1 MRVLAVLAFLC
12 SGILPGYLK
21 SQDVLDN
28 SANATFKGNY
38 FLRHV
43 LLSVNPD
50 SGAITRARSIL
61 GTAAFDG
68 NGAYTL
74 AGTTM
79 DSQSGISQPFNFT
92 GTYRVAPGGLMQM
105 QNPLQPQ
112 DIVDGGIGAGAFVGS
127 STESNYLD
135 MVVAIPAGTAT
146 VANSALNGSY
156 RVGTLDFLNAE
167 SSFTRD
173 AYFTLA
179 AKGDGTA
186 APVSVIGSAV
196 NLGNTNITQTVNGV
210 TYTLSGTGS
219 GTLTFPATGSADT
232 QLISGT
238 KTLYLSADGSFL
250 LGGSSTGFDMVI
262 GIRAPSGV
270 SKSSLE
276 GTYFAGGFD
285 QDASTPATPLLDA
298 YYGSVHDAGSG
309 MNYWHQRLSVANS
322 PTFDFTFASP
332 VNFDAAGSATKAF
345 VHYDLSADGKAFL
358 EVGRA
363 AQYVFALG
371 LRSDVTGGAG
381 VFLNP
386 LGIVNAANF
395 APITNSLAPNE
406 IISLFGTGLA
416 NVVMPAPSLPLQTS
430 LGGVQVT
437 INGRPAPLFFVSP
450 GQINALVPSG
460 TVEKYAKIQ
469 VNNGGNSNVVTVYAN
484 NTAPGAFT
492 LTSSGVGAV
501 AALHTDFSLVN
512 SSSPA
517 KPGDTILLFVAG
529 LGPVTPAV
537 PDGAAAPSSPPLSM
551 VTDPNLQVFFGDLQ
565 GVISFAGLAPGFA
578 GLYQIN
584 VAVPAA
590 TPAGDQLV
598 SIDNG
603 DAAHQQAVVTI
614 AAAAGGKSA
623 GIENVPE
630 SGFYRPPLSKRIAPK
645 SHRED
650 GSRW

>member
-12 SGILPGYLK
+12 SGILPGYLR

-38 FLRHV
+38 FVRQV
-43 LLSVNPD
+43 LLSVDPV
-50 SGAITRARSIL
+50 SGAITRARSLL

-68 NGAYTL
+68 NGAYAVTGS
-74 AGTTM
+74 AM
-79 DSQSGISQPFNFT
+79 DSQSGLSQPFNFA

-112 DIVDGGIGAGAFVGS
+112 DIVDGGIGVGAFVGS
-127 STESNYLD
+127 STESNFLD
-135 MVVAIPAGTAT
+135 MVVAIPAGTVT

-156 RVGTLDFLNAE
+156 RVGTLDYLNAK

-179 AKGDGTA
+179 AKGDGTV
-186 APVSVIGSAV
+186 APVSVNGSAV

-210 TYTLSGTGS
+210 TYALSGTGS

-238 KTLYLSADGSFL
+238 KTLYLSADGNFL
-250 LGGSSTGFDMVI
+250 LGGSPTGFDMVT

-276 GTYFAGGFD
+276 GTFFAGGFD
-285 QDASTPATPLLDA
+285 QDASTPATPVLDA
-298 YYGSVHDAGSG
+298 YYGSVHDGGTG
-309 MNYWHQRLSVANS
+309 MNYWHQRLSLSNS
-322 PTFDFTFASP
+322 PTFDFTFASS
-332 VNFDAAGSATKAF
+332 VNFDAAGTATKAF
-345 VHYDLSADGKAFL
+345 VHYDLGADGRAFL
-358 EVGRA
+358 EVGRS

-371 LRSDVTGGAG
+371 LRSDIAGGAG

-416 NVVMPAPSLPLQTS
+416 NVILAAPSLPLPKN

-437 INGRPAPLFFVSP
+437 VNGRPAPLFFVSP

-469 VNNGGNSNVVTVYAN
+469 VSNGGNSNVVTVYTN

-492 LTSSGVGAV
+492 LTASGVGPI
-501 AALHTDFSLVN
+501 AALHANFSLVN

-517 KPGDTILLFVAG
+517 QPGETILLFVAG
-529 LGPVTPAV
+529 LGAVTPAV
-537 PDGAAAPSSPPLSM
+537 PDGAAAPGTPPLST

-565 GVISFAGLAPGFA
+565 GAISFAGLAPGFA

-584 VAVPAA
+584 VAIPAA

-614 AAAAGGKSA
+614 GTATGGKTA

-630 SGFYRPPLSKRIAPK
+630 SGFYRPPVSKRIVPK

-650 GSRW
+650 GVRW